1 MRTITQVKGETEWLV
16 RALPSFHITC
26 AMGSVSP
33 VLACREPR
41 EIPWSSSAFLNIGL
55 PWEPSAWCPGPPL
68 EFIRAD

>member
-26 AMGSVSP
+26 AMGASVSSFGLQRAP
-33 VLACREPR
+33 GDPM
-41 EIPWSSSAFLNIGL
+41 GL

-68 EFIRAD
+68 EFIRVD